1 MTCEPAASSPKM
13 PMTEP
18 SGKCCA
24 NRQNPHWETNAQKKK
39 IYFTTLLVYHS
50 VDFKVL
56 FITAF

>member
-1 MTCEPAASSPKM
+1 M